1 VFLLK
6 IYPMSMVA
14 QTIRVKEYVF
24 SKILPN
30 FCAWPLVFSS
40 PFAQSFGVSIAI
52 FPDWI
57 KHAA

>member
-1 VFLLK
+1 MFLLK

-30 FCAWPLVFSS
+30 FCAES
-40 PFAQSFGVSIAI
+40 PILGGHFAQGFGGPIAI
-52 FPDWI
+52 FIDWI
-57 KHAA
+57 KHAT